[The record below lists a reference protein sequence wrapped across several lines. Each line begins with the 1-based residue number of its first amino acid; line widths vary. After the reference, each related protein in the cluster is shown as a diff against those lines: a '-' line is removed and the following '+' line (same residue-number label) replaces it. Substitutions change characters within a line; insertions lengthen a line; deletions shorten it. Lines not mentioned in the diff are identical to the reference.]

1 MAWVRCAGI
10 IQMAQQSCLS
20 WCTPAIEAAHPIN
33 ASGTIEASSTCTVI
47 DIDTTV
53 RACPAIDTDAREA
66 TDGVG
71 ASGTILTHTGSLST
85 LVHILLTQLAHV
97 CGRTQAG
104 VPVDIIY
111 TCRPVLA
118 QVARTIINILLA
130 VFATVSCRTL
140 ALVA

>member
-1 MAWVRCAGI
+1 
-10 IQMAQQSCLS
+10 MAQQSCLS
-20 WCTPAIEAAHPIN
+20 WCTPAVETAHPIN
-33 ASGTIEASSTCTVI
+33 ASGTIEASSTCAVI

-66 TDGVG
+66 TNGVG
-71 ASGTILTHTGSLST
+71 ASSTILTHAGSLSA

-97 CGRTQAG
+97 RGRTQAG
-104 VPVDIIY
+104 VPVDIVY
-111 TCRPVLA
+111 TRRPVLA
-118 QVARTIINILLA
+118 QVARTIIDILLA